1 MRFIAGGIDRIA
13 DIVAAIKRNMRD
25 ANDIAH
31 QEIEASFRANNI
43 NISPIQIKYRTL
55 INEYS
60 ASLHT
65 IVAEET
71 AMLSNEFPLAP
82 PGGWTKR
89 QVTSPMTASRED
101 GRGHRSPWR
110 TGR

>member
-13 DIVAAIKRNMRD
+13 DNVAAIKRNMRD

-55 INEYS
+55 INENS

-71 AMLSNEFPLAP
+71 AMLSNEFPEAP
-82 PGGWTKR
+82 KLPGDGDAADQEMARASDSWTDEKPDR
-89 QVTSPMTASRED
+89 S
-101 GRGHRSPWR
+101 GR
-110 TGR
+110 